1 MSDPLP
7 LENTERRKSREPEI
21 RVWDRLV
28 RIGHWALV
36 LAFIVLYVRYKKF
49 PLHSYAGYL
58 VLTLISIRIV
68 WGFIGSRAAR
78 FRTFLYTPHEI
89 WRYLMLALKGHAP
102 YYFSHNPMG
111 AAMVFFL
118 LTAVFINGIL
128 GLILYSS
135 SQQLGPFGALFP
147 DTWEDHLSLI
157 HEWIGHFVA
166 LAVIVHVLGVI
177 WAAWLHRENYVMAM
191 LTGYR
196 RMPRSAAALLTEDEQ
211 KSRGPD
217 FIRSNPVYI
226 WFNYKFPVFGSML
239 LAGAILFA
247 FVQIMEYLVVLN
259 KNWLA
264 Y

>member
-1 MSDPLP
+1 MNDPLP
-7 LENTERRKSREPEI
+7 LENTERRKNREPEI

-28 RIGHWALV
+28 RIGHWLLV
-36 LAFIVLYVRYKKF
+36 LSFIVLYVRYKKF
-49 PLHSYAGYL
+49 PLHTYAGYM
-58 VLTLISIRIV
+58 VLTLIIIRVV

-78 FRTFLYTPHEI
+78 FRTFLYAPREM
-89 WRYLMLALKGHAP
+89 WNYLQLAFKGHAP

-118 LTAVFINGIL
+118 LSAVFINSIL

-135 SQQLGPFGALFP
+135 GQQLGPFGAFFP
-147 DTWEDHLSLI
+147 DTWEDSLSVV
-157 HEWIGHFVA
+157 HEWIGHIVA
-166 LAVIVHVLGVI
+166 MAVVMHVLGVI

-196 RMPRSAAALLTEDEQ
+196 RMPRSAAALLTEDEK
-211 KSRGPD
+211 KSRVPE
-217 FIRSNPVYI
+217 FIRRRSAYI
-226 WFNYKFPVFGSML
+226 WLNYKFPVLGSML
-239 LAGAILFA
+239 LAGCILFA

>member
-1 MSDPLP
+1 MNDPLP
-7 LENTERRKSREPEI
+7 LENTERRKTREPEI

-28 RIGHWALV
+28 RIGHWLLV
-36 LAFIVLYVRYKKF
+36 LSFIVLYVRYRKF
-49 PLHSYAGYL
+49 PLHTYAGYM
-58 VLTLISIRIV
+58 VLLLIIIRVV

-78 FRTFLYTPHEI
+78 FRTFLYAPREM
-89 WRYLMLALKGHAP
+89 WNYLRLAFKGHAP

-118 LTAVFINGIL
+118 LSAVFINSIL

-135 SQQLGPFGALFP
+135 GQQLGPFGALFP
-147 DTWEDHLSLI
+147 DTWEDSLSVV
-157 HEWIGHFVA
+157 HEWIGHIVA
-166 LAVIVHVLGVI
+166 LAVIMHVLGVI

-196 RMPRSAAALLTEDEQ
+196 RMPRSAAALLTEDEK
-211 KSRGPD
+211 KSRVPE
-217 FIRSNPVYI
+217 FIRSRSTYI
-226 WFNYKFPVFGSML
+226 WLNYKFPVLGSML
-239 LAGAILFA
+239 LAGCILFA